1 MVCRMIQSTTRLK
14 KRCGHGTPLSDTK
27 MDFNQHV
34 TITNTAGKV
43 VIEAFYDLIK
53 VGGDSIRSKYSP
65 ETAPVHAVQGLG
77 KICNV
82 HIESSLSF
90 VTLFNYISRR
100 ENLMDKTSSCPET
113 CLFLV
118 KFKVMMTFAK
128 ILLGVDNRK
137 KNRKKERE
145 KTNRQVPKLYQRKDK
160 TSAPM
165 K

>member
-1 MVCRMIQSTTRLK
+1 
-14 KRCGHGTPLSDTK
+14 

-53 VGGDSIRSKYSP
+53 VGGDSIRSKYSL

-128 ILLGVDNRK
+128 ILLGVDNR
-137 KNRKKERE
+137 
-145 KTNRQVPKLYQRKDK
+145 
-160 TSAPM
+160 
-165 K
+165 

>member
-1 MVCRMIQSTTRLK
+1 M
-14 KRCGHGTPLSDTK
+14 
-27 MDFNQHV
+27 
-34 TITNTAGKV
+34 
-43 VIEAFYDLIK
+43 
-53 VGGDSIRSKYSP
+53 
-65 ETAPVHAVQGLG
+65 HAVQGLG

-82 HIESSLSF
+82 HIESSLPF

-137 KNRKKERE
+137 NTEKKERE
-145 KTNRQVPKLYQRKDK
+145 KDQQTSTKTVSKKRQNKCTNEIISQKQKIICLKKKIKNDNNKGKNRKDNK
-160 TSAPM
+160 SAM
-165 K
+165 QI

>member
-1 MVCRMIQSTTRLK
+1 
-14 KRCGHGTPLSDTK
+14 

-82 HIESSLSF
+82 HIESSLPF

-137 KNRKKERE
+137 KKQKKRKGK